1 MVFCLYVIFVFFF
14 KQKTAYDMRISD
26 WSSDVCSSDL
36 FRNLCGDGRRDH
48 GSDRA
53 SRGRWA
59 GGAYYTDE
67 LAVDCR
73 RRLHHYVDHWHLF
86 RPAGRGQSIMGALY
100 KGFLTTAILSI
111 PALYLVTWWVLG
123 DMDAPI
129 GGGFTGEGAFTG
141 MDLFWSMMV
150 GLAVT
155 GLIVWITEYY
165 TGTNYRPVKSIAKA
179 SVTGHGTNVIQGLAI
194 SLEATALP
202 TLVICVGIHVIFA
215 LAVAIGLV
223 FGGK

>member
-1 MVFCLYVIFVFFF
+1 MSLPLIV
-14 KQKTAYDMRISD
+14 
-26 WSSDVCSSDL
+26 
-36 FRNLCGDGRRDH
+36 
-48 GSDRA
+48 
-53 SRGRWA
+53 
-59 GGAYYTDE
+59 GGACIITSIIGTYF
-67 LAVDCR
+67 V
-73 RRLHHYVDHWHLF
+73 RLG
-86 RPAGRGQSIMGALY
+86 AGQSIMGALY

-179 SVTGHGTNVIQGLAI
+179 SVTDRKSTRLTSSNKCAYRMPA
-194 SLEATALP
+194 SA
-202 TLVICVGIHVIFA
+202 
-215 LAVAIGLV
+215 
-223 FGGK
+223 